1 MRRDVIDESTWV
13 LAQIVED
20 MDLYNKRN
28 FENIR
33 ARGGRLVGRS
43 LAGINL
49 SGSNLT
55 KAHLE
60 QVDLTDVSARLTD
73 WKLVTFKQCTLDGVD
88 FQRANLH
95 RANFSGSTLQGADLR
110 SANLSRANLN
120 GVRMQG
126 ARLNNAD
133 LRRADM
139 RGARLT
145 GCRFGGAVL
154 HGADL
159 RETDVADANLEGALY
174 DQNTIFPDGFE
185 PEKHGL
191 EAPPRVLAGRDLRR
205 ADLAGADLH
214 EVNMARANLEGAN
227 LSRAMLMRV
236 DLSGA
241 VLEGAKLDGANLR
254 FAKLEGA
261 NLRGASLRGADLR
274 WASVEDADFS
284 NANLH
289 GADMQC
295 GGLETALLRGAEY
308 DSLTEW
314 LPEFNAAR
322 AVNPPEEERKAE
334 PPPRTER
341 APDRRPDQVP
351 SGGVLPPLEK
361 LDLSQLHPLLR
372 ELPKEGLGEFWTD
385 LVTALPLEL
394 SRLLLDDQ
402 YLGSLS
408 VSDDAMALI
417 NSEEHVVER
426 IAWDEPFK
434 VGLGAWPL
442 SEALIEVTVTL
453 SQRVDVSSVSR
464 LEFRVALPQHAVS
477 ARVPLQQ
484 SSEPYLEREDFL
496 TVWPVI
502 LGQFNM
508 HEQGLRGLLA
518 PPESW

>member
-1 MRRDVIDESTWV
+1 MHEDLIRISTQTLERV
-13 LAQIVED
+13 AEELNDFNRV
-20 MDLYNKRN
+20 R
-28 FENIR
+28 FENTHAPG
-33 ARGGRLVGRS
+33 ARLSDARLTK
-43 LAGINL
+43 ADL
-49 SGSNLT
+49 SGSNLS
-55 KAHLE
+55 KSHLAR
-60 QVDLTDVSARLTD
+60 VDLTSVVARLTD
-73 WKLVTFKQCTLDGVD
+73 WKLTTFEECTLDQVD

-95 RANFSGSTLQGADLR
+95 RADLRGSTMERADLR
-110 SANLSRANLN
+110 GVNLSRANLE
-120 GVRMQG
+120 GVNLCD
-126 ARLNNAD
+126 ALLDNAD
-133 LRRADM
+133 LRRADL
-139 RGARLT
+139 RGATLAR
-145 GCRFGGAVL
+145 CRFDGAVL

-159 RETDVADANLEGALY
+159 RDTDLASARLKGALF
-174 DQNTIFPDGFE
+174 DEHTIFPEGFE
-185 PEKHGL
+185 PEKHGMDVP
-191 EAPPRVLAGRDLRR
+191 ARVLAGRDMRR

-214 EVNMARANLEGAN
+214 EVNMRRANLEGAN
-227 LSRAMLMRV
+227 LSRAVLMRA
-236 DLSGA
+236 DLRGA
-241 VLEGAKLDGANLR
+241 NLTGARLSGANLR
-254 FAKLEGA
+254 FAKLD
-261 NLRGASLRGADLR
+261 GASLREANLHGADLR

-284 NANLH
+284 GAALH

-322 AVNPPEEERKAE
+322 AVNPPEEALKAE
-334 PPPRTER
+334 PPRAER
-341 APDRRPDQVP
+341 APDRRPEQVP
-351 SGGVLPPLEK
+351 AGGKLPPLEK
-361 LDLSQLHPLLR
+361 LDLDQLHPLLR
-372 ELPKEGLGEFWTD
+372 ELPKSGLGELWTD

-394 SRLLLDDQ
+394 SRLLLDEQ

-417 NSEEHVVER
+417 DSEEHVLER
-426 IAWDEPFK
+426 IGWDAPFK

-442 SEALIEVTVTL
+442 SEALLEVTVTL

-464 LEFRVALPQHAVS
+464 LEFRVALPQQAVS

-484 SSEPYLEREDFL
+484 SSEPYLEREDFQ